1 MTGCLI
7 KEVAFESSRPC
18 QSCGMR
24 NKLSACGAS
33 ERMHGSE
40 FLMESIIVATCGGRS
55 ETIPCFKVKPVN
67 VRGPYCCRDCRYGKQ
82 ASYFSET
89 SFQKDMKP
97 PTLLKMG

>member
-1 MTGCLI
+1 MTGYLI

-33 ERMHGSE
+33 ERMHDSE
-40 FLMESIIVATCGGRS
+40 FLMEYIIVATCGGRS
-55 ETIPCFKVKPVN
+55 ETIPCFKNKPVN

-82 ASYFSET
+82 ASFSSER

-97 PTLLKMG
+97 PTLKMG